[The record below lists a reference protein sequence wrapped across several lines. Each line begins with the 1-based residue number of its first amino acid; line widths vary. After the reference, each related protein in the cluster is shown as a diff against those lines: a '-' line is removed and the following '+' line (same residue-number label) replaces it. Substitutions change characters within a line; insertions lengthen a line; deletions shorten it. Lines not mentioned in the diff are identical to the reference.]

1 MAQVEALCRAWGT
14 DKLTLDA
21 KFEVRGFYAACGCR
35 AVSGV
40 FLEANVP
47 HVKMEKPLSASG

>member
-1 MAQVEALCRAWGT
+1 MAQVEALCRAQGA

-21 KFEVRGFYAACGCR
+21 KFEVQGFYAACGCR
-35 AVSGV
+35 AVSEV

-47 HVKMEKPLSASG
+47 HVKMEKPLSGSG